1 MRLRRKGKI
10 GLRGL
15 SSEGQNALRKIG
27 NKGPFGVYEEI
38 RDWGKKGSLT
48 FPKRVTDE
56 LLDKNLIEGV
66 YVIMGK
72 EPNTKK
78 YLKYVRTKNRGL
90 QAYLSMA
97 RK

>member
-27 NKGPFGVYEEI
+27 NKEPFGVYEEI

-48 FPKRVTDE
+48 FPKR
-56 LLDKNLIEGV
+56 
-66 YVIMGK
+66 M
-72 EPNTKK
+72 
-78 YLKYVRTKNRGL
+78 
-90 QAYLSMA
+90 S
-97 RK
+97 